1 MFSFISP
8 ILFYFI
14 LFWSQALNNLGS
26 LLRIAGHIELSL
38 EQYLL
43 GFSMISEDYEFS
55 TLVESDDPL
64 YLYTI
69 GKSMR
74 CYSLISSLPHSLTHS
89 HSATP
94 SLTHSKSD
102 WNYFNICY
110 DCFL

>member
-1 MFSFISP
+1 MFCFV
-8 ILFYFI
+8 LFYFSYFI
-14 LFWSQALNNLGS
+14 LSYFWSQALNNLGS

-64 YLYTI
+64 HLYTI

-74 CYSLISSLPHSLTHS
+74 CYSLISSLPHSRTHSLTLRHTFTHS
-89 HSATP
+89 HQVG
-94 SLTHSKSD
+94 LELFQH
-102 WNYFNICY
+102 
-110 DCFL
+110 LL